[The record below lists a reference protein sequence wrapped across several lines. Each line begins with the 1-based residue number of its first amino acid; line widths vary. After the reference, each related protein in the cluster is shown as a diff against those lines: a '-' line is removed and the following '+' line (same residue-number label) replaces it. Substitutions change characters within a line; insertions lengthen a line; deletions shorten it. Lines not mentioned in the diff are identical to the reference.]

1 MWKIFLDY
9 WKEKMKTL
17 RTLNKFD
24 GIYPFGCYV
33 KKIEDATFVEFK
45 VTTPKKDYRYPF
57 RCEPHWKESQMFDYM
72 YKQAVSYFRS
82 VIK

>member
-1 MWKIFLDY
+1 MTTRI
-9 WKEKMKTL
+9 
-17 RTLNKFD
+17 LNKFD
-24 GIYPFGCYV
+24 GLYPFCCYI
-33 KKIEDATFVEFK
+33 KKNGNATFVEFK

-57 RCEPHWKESQMFDYM
+57 RCEPEWMSNRPFDEM